1 MAFDCFNLGS
11 LVSTDPL
18 LLKNDFFDNL
28 PLAKGLLWLLSNHIP
43 SFLHK
48 ISFP

>member
-11 LVSTDPL
+11 LVLTDPS

-28 PLAKGLLWLLSNHIP
+28 PTSGDGLVMA
-43 SFLHK
+43 FV
-48 ISFP
+48 